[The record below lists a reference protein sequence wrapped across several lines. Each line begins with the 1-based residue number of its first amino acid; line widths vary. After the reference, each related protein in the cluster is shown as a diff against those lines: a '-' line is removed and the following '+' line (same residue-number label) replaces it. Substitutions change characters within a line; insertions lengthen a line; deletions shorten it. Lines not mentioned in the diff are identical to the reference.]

1 MEELRRFFR
10 LLVRNLAA
18 TDPGKLRSPLRL
30 GEVRD
35 TILPYRTHRRAL
47 QLESSEDYELVLIRL
62 CAGQGGYA
70 QTKPADVHA
79 EFAAEALNSNPDL
92 TVVVR
97 HPDAALV
104 LNQEHLAQALDSE
117 PSLAFAPREERFSR
131 PAENIN
137 QPSAAEK
144 KSARGTKSKH
154 PSAANCRACGGKLPG
169 GVTVKFCPH
178 CGEDQAPAHCPD
190 CETEL
195 ERTWRHCVGCG
206 RAVGV
211 K

>member
-1 MEELRRFFR
+1 
-10 LLVRNLAA
+10 
-18 TDPGKLRSPLRL
+18 
-30 GEVRD
+30 
-35 TILPYRTHRRAL
+35 
-47 QLESSEDYELVLIRL
+47 
-62 CAGQGGYA
+62 
-70 QTKPADVHA
+70 
-79 EFAAEALNSNPDL
+79 
-92 TVVVR
+92 VVR

-104 LNQEHLAQALDSE
+104 LNQEHLAQALNSE

-154 PSAANCRACGGKLPG
+154 PSAANCRACGGKLPP

-178 CGEDQAPAHCPD
+178 CGEDQVPTHCSE